1 MMINPVTTSA
11 APASLHLRR
20 FDKLC
25 INRDWRLLE
34 RFDRGLGAPDCFGY
48 LTGKGLRCPVCS

>member
-1 MMINPVTTSA
+1 MTIDPVKTS
-11 APASLHLRR
+11 PTPTGLHLSH
-20 FDKLC
+20 FDKLR

-34 RFDRGLGAPDCFGY
+34 RSDRGLGAPDCFGN